1 MLATRPRALVST
13 PLGNRRRASR
23 SAARTART
31 RSYSKLRGRSCRAA
45 ATSCYRRLFVRRR
58 PARPAGGGCL
68 RRAAP
73 TAEPAPVSVVGSGS
87 RSTLCHL
94 DPIGGLVRDRS
105 RCRRRCRAGER
116 VNAPL
121 EALDSRSQRVDL
133 GRGLR
138 GGLLHLRDA
147 LPERALLRVQR
158 RDVTGGRG
166 ARNRPWSVST
176 RRWSSRTR
184 AACTAT
190 RLWSTDSAVRSAHS
204 PARRRQWP
212 THRWFGRPGAG
223 QLERPPDSVSADAGP
238 AAPPRREERPG
249 GVRRAD
255 PGRVRGRRA
264 GARPDVASPA

>member
-1 MLATRPRALVST
+1 VAGVRAVDVDLDTKLVRVSGRDLD
-13 PLGNRRRASR
+13 P
-23 SAARTART
+23 AAVV
-31 RSYSKLRGRSCRAA
+31 AA
-45 ATSCYRRLFVRRR
+45 IDE
-58 PARPAGGGCL
+58 AGYD
-68 RRAAP
+68 
-73 TAEPAPVSVVGSGS
+73 AEPAAWVAALSASCRLLPVPGES
-87 RSTLCHL
+87 RSEAPTSSASSVACA
-94 DPIGGLVRDRS
+94 ISTRS
-105 RCRRRCRAGER
+105 AGSSGTDHGVGAGRAGER

-176 RRWSSRTR
+176 RRSSSRTR

-204 PARRRQWP
+204 PSPKA
-212 THRWFGRPGAG
+212 A
-223 QLERPPDSVSADAGP
+223 VADT
-238 AAPPRREERPG
+238 
-249 GVRRAD
+249 
-255 PGRVRGRRA
+255 
-264 GARPDVASPA
+264 